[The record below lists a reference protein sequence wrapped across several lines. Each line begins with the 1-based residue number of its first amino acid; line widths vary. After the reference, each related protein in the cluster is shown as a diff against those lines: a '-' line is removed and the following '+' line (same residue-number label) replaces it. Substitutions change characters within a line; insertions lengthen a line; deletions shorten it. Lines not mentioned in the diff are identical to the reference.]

1 MFSGICKLLSTIF
14 LLLIFSI
21 PHQNIKAQS
30 AELDNN
36 FGFVVYTQNIYYGFN
51 TGSSENEL
59 RFRYT
64 QQNRQNVLFIDL
76 FEENQF
82 FTIGAYNNKGL
93 FILLLDHP
101 GSEVK
106 NRLSPSEFVNKYR
119 KLLFESSNVPDLNS
133 DEFSLNNWVIPNSNL
148 MIADK
153 FGETI
158 IINSDEFEFEFVQN
172 DLPYIGITYL
182 FPYDQFHDLP
192 DTLKQ
197 ESNHSQLMSE
207 IDKTDENFSLES
219 GMEILMKFHPIGD
232 TKTSVLISPSE
243 NQVFVSMDKTT
254 GEIWK
259 FDINGGT
266 VETESGFDRN
276 HKANIPKLGI
286 TSSDLII
293 LNFSNENLTTGII
306 NIAIAILLI
315 ILIPII
321 IFLPKLE
328 KDSQELD
335 P

>member
-1 MFSGICKLLSTIF
+1 MFSGISKLLSTIL

-21 PHQNIKAQS
+21 PQHNIKAQS
-30 AELDNN
+30 TDLNN
-36 FGFVVYTQNIYYGFN
+36 NIGFVVCTQNVYYGFN
-51 TGSSENEL
+51 SGSSENEL

-64 QQNRQNVLFIDL
+64 QQNRQSVLFIDL

-106 NRLSPSEFVNKYR
+106 NRLSPSEFENKYR
-119 KLLFESSNVPDLNS
+119 NLLFESTRIADLNNS
-133 DEFSLNNWVIPNSNL
+133 ELSMNNWVIPNMNIL
-148 MIADK
+148 IADK
-153 FGETI
+153 FGKTI
-158 IINSDEFEFEFVQN
+158 IINSDEFEFEYVQN
-172 DLPYIGITYL
+172 DLPYLGVTYL
-182 FPYDQFHDLP
+182 FPYDQFHDIP
-192 DTLKQ
+192 DILRQ
-197 ESNHSQLMSE
+197 ESNHSQLMTE
-207 IDKTDENFSLES
+207 IDKTDENFNLES
-219 GMEILMKFHPIGD
+219 GMEILMKFHPEGN

-286 TSSDLII
+286 TSSDLIV
-293 LNFSNENLTTGII
+293 LNFSNENLTRGII
-306 NIAIAILLI
+306 AISIGILLI
-315 ILIPII
+315 III
-321 IFLPKLE
+321 SILVYLPRNKIIQ
-328 KDSQELD
+328 QEEMK
-335 P
+335 